1 MKIFALLC
9 CLLVSRFASAQTVP
23 PENTAARACNAFGF
37 KLLAETR
44 KSLPAAN
51 VFQSPVGLAF
61 ALSMV
66 GNGAEG
72 ETRNQI
78 ARALQLEGVAPAE
91 LNEGN
96 KLLLDRL
103 SALDPKIK
111 LEIANGIWTDKNAK
125 IKPAFLSSTEKSY
138 RAEVSS
144 ADFQDPATVKNINH
158 WVSQN
163 THGKIPEM
171 VAAPLEPYLRLI
183 VLDAIYFKGDWLDPF
198 AKKLTQDKPFTL
210 SSGQQV
216 QHPRMTRSAKLGYF
230 ENAAFQAVVLPYA
243 GGQVSMYVFLPK
255 EGLDKFIQDLTPE
268 HWEQWLRQFGAR
280 KGRLELPRF
289 KLENRYDLNDELKAL
304 GMPRAF
310 TSQAELGGISDERL
324 MISWVKQKTFVEV
337 NEEGTEAAAVS
348 GIGISASAIMR
359 EPEPP
364 FTMIVDKPFYVA
376 IREIQTGTIL
386 FHGAILDPR

>member
-9 CLLVSRFASAQTVP
+9 CLIVLGIASAQPLP
-23 PENTAARACNAFGF
+23 PENKAARACNAFGF

-44 KSLPAAN
+44 KALPAAN

-66 GNGAEG
+66 ENGAEG

-78 ARALQLEGVAPAE
+78 ALALQQGGVAPAD
-91 LNEGN
+91 LNEAN

-111 LEIANGIWTDKNAK
+111 LEIANGIWTDKKAK
-125 IKPAFLSSTEKSY
+125 IKPAFLASTEKSY
-138 RAEVSS
+138 RAQVSS

-183 VLDAIYFKGDWLDPF
+183 VLDAIYFKADWNVPF

-216 QHPRMTRSAKLGYF
+216 QHPRMTRSASLVYC
-230 ENAAFQAVVLPYA
+230 ENAGFQAVVLPYSDW
-243 GGQVSMYVFLPK
+243 QVSMYVFLPK

-268 HWEQWLRQFGAR
+268 NWEKWLRQFGAR
-280 KGRLELPRF
+280 KGKLELPRF
-289 KLENRYDLNDELKAL
+289 KLENEYDLNGELKTM

-310 TSQAELGGISDERL
+310 TAQAELGGISDEGL

-337 NEEGTEAAAVS
+337 NEEGTEAAAAS
-348 GIGISASAIMR
+348 GIGVTTSAVRR
-359 EPEPP
+359 ETEPP

-376 IREIQTGTIL
+376 ILENQTGTIL